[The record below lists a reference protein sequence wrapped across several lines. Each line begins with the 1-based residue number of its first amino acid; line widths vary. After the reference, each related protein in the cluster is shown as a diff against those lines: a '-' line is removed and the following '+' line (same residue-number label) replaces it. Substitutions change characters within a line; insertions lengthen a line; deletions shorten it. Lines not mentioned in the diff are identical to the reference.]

1 MTTGQC
7 ESHLN
12 HSLATIVNAEFV
24 RISLIRLSSA
34 RFWRRAE
41 GKQDRQVCYERKEDM
56 ATFPKKALKE
66 TMAFHYSD
74 IKNLENISQET

>member
-41 GKQDRQVCYERKEDM
+41 GKQDRQVCYERIADLSNNQLVL
-56 ATFPKKALKE
+56 F
-66 TMAFHYSD
+66 YS
-74 IKNLENISQET
+74 LFSNINILSGD